1 VSEVNLGPLE
11 LDVRLVAFARNDFDL
26 NLSLFLFGQLNSISI
41 NLSTGRESCA
51 VDKAFATFG
60 YDLCAPRWLFGDF
73 GVQAFQLELE
83 IAYAF
88 EIPSLLPLLFVHI
101 RRPGSASL
109 YLFRIKRRREDAIV
123 IYQLPIVAE
132 RLPRGGDSAC
142 CPRFSDLAAGASS

>member
-1 VSEVNLGPLE
+1 MELTSGRLEHTLKHSERESAKRSAQMQPKG
-11 LDVRLVAFARNDFDL
+11 ADL
-26 NLSLFLFGQLNSISI
+26 LQHPPSV
-41 NLSTGRESCA
+41 STGRESCA
-51 VDKAFATFG
+51 VEKAFATFG

-88 EIPSLLPLLFVHI
+88 EIPVSLLPLLFVHI

-142 CPRFSDLAAGASS
+142 CPRFSDLAAGGSS